1 MLIQPLFHCFV
12 SFDRF
17 NNKYYLY
24 ISDYILTSE
33 KLSNNFSSNK
43 DFNGVLIV
51 SSFFA
56 LWLSA
61 QISPVIESNIAYI
74 MILTVGIL
82 HGSNDIM
89 LVNHSIKSKS
99 NISSLTIFII
109 YVLMVGLVAVLFYF
123 FPFLALSLFVI
134 FSSYHF
140 GEQHFISKSNAKN
153 YLISLYFTSYG
164 MLIFSMIFFSSPE
177 QVIIIVN
184 EITNVFI
191 TQDFLKTLL
200 YSSLI
205 STIILSFLM
214 HYKKFIIFNFFEE
227 IILIALLFVIFN
239 IASLIAGFAIYFI
252 IWHSI
257 PSLRDQIIE
266 LHSEFN
272 KKNLLKYLKNSALY
286 WLISIVSLIVLYYL
300 VNDDK
305 LFISLFFSFLSAIT
319 FPHVLVMFNL
329 FKNKSKDLS

>member
-1 MLIQPLFHCFV
+1 M
-12 SFDRF
+12 
-17 NNKYYLY
+17 
-24 ISDYILTSE
+24 
-33 KLSNNFSSNK
+33 SNNISSNK
-43 DFNGVLIV
+43 DFNAVLIV

-89 LVNHSIKSKS
+89 LINHTLKSNS
-99 NISSLTIFII
+99 NISSLTIFVI
-109 YVLMVGLVAVLFYF
+109 YVLMVSLVAVLFYF
-123 FPFLALSLFVI
+123 LPFLALSLFVI

-153 YLISLYFTSYG
+153 YLISFYYTSYG
-164 MLIFSMIFFSSPE
+164 MLIFSMIFFSSPDE
-177 QVIIIVN
+177 VIVIVN

-191 TQDFLKTLL
+191 THEFLKILL
-200 YSSLI
+200 YTSMI
-205 STIILSFLM
+205 TTIILSFFM
-214 HYKKFIIFNFFEE
+214 YYKKFISFNFFEE
-227 IILIALLFVIFN
+227 IILIILLSVIFN

-272 KKNLLKYLKNSALY
+272 KKNLLLYLNNSALY
-286 WLISIVSLIVLYYL
+286 WLISIISLFVLYYI

-329 FKNKSKDLS
+329 FKNKSNDLS

>member
-1 MLIQPLFHCFV
+1 MNKTISYNKEIY
-12 SFDRF
+12 SF
-17 NNKYYLY
+17 
-24 ISDYILTSE
+24 SIL
-33 KLSNNFSSNK
+33 
-43 DFNGVLIV
+43 

-61 QISPVIESNIAYI
+61 QISSSIESNIAYI

-89 LVNHSIKSKS
+89 LVNHSLRSNS
-99 NISSLTIFII
+99 NISSFSIFVI
-109 YVLMVGLVAVLFYF
+109 YVTLVASVAILFYF
-123 FPFLALSLFVI
+123 VPFVALCLFVI

-140 GEQHFISKSNAKN
+140 GEQHFISKTKTTNS
-153 YLISLYFTSYG
+153 LLYFYYISYG
-164 MLIFSMIFFSSPE
+164 MLIFSMIFSSNPDE
-177 QVIIIVN
+177 VIVIVN

-191 TQDFLKTLL
+191 NREFINTIL
-200 YSSLI
+200 YTSLI
-205 STIILSFLM
+205 TTTLM
-214 HYKKFIIFNFFEE
+214 SIVIHFKRLITFNFFEE
-227 IILIALLFVIFN
+227 IILIILLFIIFN

-257 PSLRDQIIE
+257 PSLRDQIVE
-266 LHSEFN
+266 LHSDFN
-272 KKNLLKYLKNSALY
+272 KNTILLYLKNSALY
-286 WLISIVSLIVLYYL
+286 WLISIISLFILYYV

-329 FKNKSKDLS
+329 FRKKS

>member
-1 MLIQPLFHCFV
+1 M
-12 SFDRF
+12 
-17 NNKYYLY
+17 
-24 ISDYILTSE
+24 
-33 KLSNNFSSNK
+33 SNNISSNK
-43 DFNGVLIV
+43 DFNAVLIV

-89 LVNHSIKSKS
+89 LINHTLKSNS
-99 NISSLTIFII
+99 NISSLTIFVI
-109 YVLMVGLVAVLFYF
+109 YVLMVSLVAVLFYF
-123 FPFLALSLFVI
+123 LPFLALCLFVI

-153 YLISLYFTSYG
+153 YLISFYYTSYG
-164 MLIFSMIFFSSPE
+164 MLIFSMIFFSSPDE
-177 QVIIIVN
+177 VIVIVN

-191 TQDFLKTLL
+191 THEFLKILL
-200 YSSLI
+200 YTSMI
-205 STIILSFLM
+205 TTIILSFFM
-214 HYKKFIIFNFFEE
+214 YYKKFISFNFFEE
-227 IILIALLFVIFN
+227 IILIALLFVIFS

-272 KKNLLKYLKNSALY
+272 KKNLLLYLKNSAVY
-286 WLISIVSLIVLYYL
+286 WLISIISLFVLYYI

-329 FKNKSKDLS
+329 FKNKSNDLS

>member
-1 MLIQPLFHCFV
+1 M
-12 SFDRF
+12 SD
-17 NNKYYLY
+17 N
-24 ISDYILTSE
+24 ISY
-33 KLSNNFSSNK
+33 NK
-43 DFNGVLIV
+43 DFYGVLIF
-51 SSFFA
+51 SSFFS
-56 LWLSA
+56 LWLST
-61 QISPVIESNIAYI
+61 QISASIESNIAYI

-89 LVNHSIKSKS
+89 LINHSLKSNK
-99 NISSLTIFII
+99 NISSFTIFII
-109 YVLMVGLVAVLFYF
+109 YVLMVGVVAILFYF
-123 FPFLALSLFVI
+123 VPFIALSLFVI

-140 GEQHFISKSNAKN
+140 GEQHFISKSNSKN
-153 YLISLYFTSYG
+153 SFLSLYYTAYG
-164 MLIFSMIFFSSPE
+164 MFIFSMIFLNSPNE
-177 QVIIIVN
+177 VIVIVN

-191 TQDFLKTLL
+191 TQSFLKTLL
-200 YSSLI
+200 YSSLTL
-205 STIILSFLM
+205 TIILSIFM
-214 HYKKFIIFNFFEE
+214 HHKKFISFNFFQE
-227 IILIALLFVIFN
+227 IILIILLSVIFN

-272 KKNLLKYLKNSALY
+272 KKNLLLYLKNSALY
-286 WLISIVSLIVLYYL
+286 WLISVISLFVLYYI

-329 FKNKSKDLS
+329 FKNKSNDLS

>member
-1 MLIQPLFHCFV
+1 V
-12 SFDRF
+12 YF
-17 NNKYYLY
+17 NKHKLNNN
-24 ISDYILTSE
+24 ISY
-33 KLSNNFSSNK
+33 NK
-43 DFNGVLIV
+43 DFYGGLIF
-51 SSFFA
+51 SSFFS
-56 LWLSA
+56 LWLST
-61 QISPVIESNIAYI
+61 QISASIESNIAYI

-89 LVNHSIKSKS
+89 LINHSLKS
-99 NISSLTIFII
+99 NTTISSFTIFII
-109 YVLMVGLVAVLFYF
+109 YVLMVALVAILFYYV
-123 FPFLALSLFVI
+123 PFIALSIFVI

-140 GEQHFISKSNAKN
+140 GEQHFISKSNSKN
-153 YLISLYFTSYG
+153 PFLSLYYTSYG
-164 MLIFSMIFFSSPE
+164 MLIFSMIFLNSTNE
-177 QVIIIVN
+177 VIVIVN

-200 YSSLI
+200 YI
-205 STIILSFLM
+205 SVILTIILSFFM
-214 HYKKFIIFNFFEE
+214 HYKKFISFNFFEE
-227 IILIALLFVIFN
+227 IILIILLSVIFS

-272 KKNLLKYLKNSALY
+272 KKNLLLYLKNSALY
-286 WLISIVSLIVLYYL
+286 WLISIISLSVLYL
-300 VNDDK
+300 IVNDDK
-305 LFISLFFSFLSAIT
+305 LFISLFFSFLAAIT

>member
-1 MLIQPLFHCFV
+1 MNKTISYNKEIY
-12 SFDRF
+12 SF
-17 NNKYYLY
+17 
-24 ISDYILTSE
+24 SIL
-33 KLSNNFSSNK
+33 
-43 DFNGVLIV
+43 

-61 QISPVIESNIAYI
+61 QISSSIESNIAYI

-89 LVNHSIKSKS
+89 LVNHSLRSNS
-99 NISSLTIFII
+99 NISSFSIFVI
-109 YVLMVGLVAVLFYF
+109 YVTLVASVAILFYF
-123 FPFLALSLFVI
+123 VPFVALCLFVI

-140 GEQHFISKSNAKN
+140 GEQHFISKTKTTNS
-153 YLISLYFTSYG
+153 LLYFYYISYG
-164 MLIFSMIFFSSPE
+164 MLIFSMIFSSNPDE
-177 QVIIIVN
+177 VIVIVN

-191 TQDFLKTLL
+191 NREFINTIL
-200 YSSLI
+200 YTSLI
-205 STIILSFLM
+205 TTTLM
-214 HYKKFIIFNFFEE
+214 SIVMHFKRLITFNFFEE
-227 IILIALLFVIFN
+227 IILIILLFIIFN

-257 PSLRDQIIE
+257 PSLRDQIVE
-266 LHSEFN
+266 LHSDFN
-272 KKNLLKYLKNSALY
+272 KNTILLYLKNSTLY
-286 WLISIVSLIVLYYL
+286 WLISIISLFILYYV

-329 FKNKSKDLS
+329 FRKKS

>member
-1 MLIQPLFHCFV
+1 LNKTISYNKEIY
-12 SFDRF
+12 SF
-17 NNKYYLY
+17 
-24 ISDYILTSE
+24 SIL
-33 KLSNNFSSNK
+33 
-43 DFNGVLIV
+43 

-61 QISPVIESNIAYI
+61 QISSSIESNIAYI

-89 LVNHSIKSKS
+89 LVNHSLRSNS
-99 NISSLTIFII
+99 NISSFSIFVI
-109 YVLMVGLVAVLFYF
+109 YVTLVASVAILFYF
-123 FPFLALSLFVI
+123 VPFVALCLFVI

-140 GEQHFISKSNAKN
+140 GEQHFISKTKTTNS
-153 YLISLYFTSYG
+153 LLYFYYISYG
-164 MLIFSMIFFSSPE
+164 MLIFSMIFSSNPDE
-177 QVIIIVN
+177 VIVIVN

-191 TQDFLKTLL
+191 NREFINTIL
-200 YSSLI
+200 YTSLI
-205 STIILSFLM
+205 TTTLM
-214 HYKKFIIFNFFEE
+214 SIVMHFKRLITFNFFEE
-227 IILIALLFVIFN
+227 IILIILLFIIFN

-257 PSLRDQIIE
+257 PSLRDQIVE
-266 LHSEFN
+266 LHSDFN
-272 KKNLLKYLKNSALY
+272 KNTILLYLKNSALY
-286 WLISIVSLIVLYYL
+286 WLISIISLFILYYV

-329 FKNKSKDLS
+329 FRKKS

>member
-1 MLIQPLFHCFV
+1 M
-12 SFDRF
+12 
-17 NNKYYLY
+17 
-24 ISDYILTSE
+24 
-33 KLSNNFSSNK
+33 SNNISSNK
-43 DFNGVLIV
+43 DFNAVLIV

-89 LVNHSIKSKS
+89 LINHTLKSNS
-99 NISSLTIFII
+99 NISSLTIFVV
-109 YVLMVGLVAVLFYF
+109 YVLMVSLVAVFFYF
-123 FPFLALSLFVI
+123 LPFLALSLFVI

-153 YLISLYFTSYG
+153 YLISFYYTSYG
-164 MLIFSMIFFSSPE
+164 MLIFSMIFFSSPDE
-177 QVIIIVN
+177 VIVIVN

-191 TQDFLKTLL
+191 THQFLKILL
-200 YSSLI
+200 YTSMI
-205 STIILSFLM
+205 TTIILSFFM
-214 HYKKFIIFNFFEE
+214 YQNKFISFNFFEE
-227 IILIALLFVIFN
+227 IILVALLFVIFS

-257 PSLRDQIIE
+257 PSLRDQIVE

-272 KKNLLKYLKNSALY
+272 KKNLLLYLKNSALY
-286 WLISIVSLIVLYYL
+286 WLISIISLFVLYYI

-329 FKNKSKDLS
+329 FKNKSNDLS

>member
-1 MLIQPLFHCFV
+1 LNKTISYNKEIY
-12 SFDRF
+12 SF
-17 NNKYYLY
+17 
-24 ISDYILTSE
+24 SIL
-33 KLSNNFSSNK
+33 
-43 DFNGVLIV
+43 

-61 QISPVIESNIAYI
+61 QISSSIESNIAYI

-89 LVNHSIKSKS
+89 LVNHSLRSNS
-99 NISSLTIFII
+99 NISSFSIFVI
-109 YVLMVGLVAVLFYF
+109 YVTLVASVAILFYF
-123 FPFLALSLFVI
+123 VPFVALCLFVI

-140 GEQHFISKSNAKN
+140 GEQHFISKTKTTNS
-153 YLISLYFTSYG
+153 LLYFYYISYG
-164 MLIFSMIFFSSPE
+164 MLIFSMIFSSNPDE
-177 QVIIIVN
+177 VIVIVN

-191 TQDFLKTLL
+191 NREFINTIL
-200 YSSLI
+200 YTSLI
-205 STIILSFLM
+205 TTTLM
-214 HYKKFIIFNFFEE
+214 SIVIHFKRLITFNFFEE
-227 IILIALLFVIFN
+227 IILIILLFIIFN

-257 PSLRDQIIE
+257 PSLRDQIVE
-266 LHSEFN
+266 LHSDFN
-272 KKNLLKYLKNSALY
+272 KNTILLYLKNSALY
-286 WLISIVSLIVLYYL
+286 WLISIISLFILYYV

-329 FKNKSKDLS
+329 FRKKS

>member
-1 MLIQPLFHCFV
+1 M
-12 SFDRF
+12 
-17 NNKYYLY
+17 
-24 ISDYILTSE
+24 
-33 KLSNNFSSNK
+33 SNNISSNK
-43 DFNGVLIV
+43 DFNAVLIV

-89 LVNHSIKSKS
+89 LINHTLKSNS
-99 NISSLTIFII
+99 NISSLTIFVI
-109 YVLMVGLVAVLFYF
+109 YVLMVSLVAVLFYF
-123 FPFLALSLFVI
+123 LPFLALSLFVI

-153 YLISLYFTSYG
+153 YLISFYYTSYG
-164 MLIFSMIFFSSPE
+164 MLIFSMIFFSSPDE
-177 QVIIIVN
+177 VIVIVN

-191 TQDFLKTLL
+191 THQFLKILL
-200 YSSLI
+200 YTSMI
-205 STIILSFLM
+205 TTIILSFFM
-214 HYKKFIIFNFFEE
+214 YHKKFISFNFFEE
-227 IILIALLFVIFN
+227 IILIALLFVIFS

-272 KKNLLKYLKNSALY
+272 KKNLLLYLKNSALY
-286 WLISIVSLIVLYYL
+286 WLISIISLFVLYYI

-329 FKNKSKDLS
+329 FKNKSNDLS

>member
-1 MLIQPLFHCFV
+1 
-12 SFDRF
+12 
-17 NNKYYLY
+17 
-24 ISDYILTSE
+24 
-33 KLSNNFSSNK
+33 
-43 DFNGVLIV
+43 
-51 SSFFA
+51 
-56 LWLSA
+56 
-61 QISPVIESNIAYI
+61 

-89 LVNHSIKSKS
+89 LINHTLKSNS
-99 NISSLTIFII
+99 NISSLTIFVV
-109 YVLMVGLVAVLFYF
+109 YVLMVSLVAVLFYF
-123 FPFLALSLFVI
+123 LPFLALSLFVI

-153 YLISLYFTSYG
+153 YLISFYYTSYG
-164 MLIFSMIFFSSPE
+164 MLIFSMIFFSSPDE
-177 QVIIIVN
+177 VIVIVN

-191 TQDFLKTLL
+191 THEFLKILL
-200 YSSLI
+200 YASMI
-205 STIILSFLM
+205 TTIILSFLM
-214 HYKKFIIFNFFEE
+214 YQKKFISFNFFEE
-227 IILIALLFVIFN
+227 IILVALLFVIFS

-272 KKNLLKYLKNSALY
+272 KKNLFLYLKNSALY
-286 WLISIVSLIVLYYL
+286 WLISIISLFVLYYI

-329 FKNKSKDLS
+329 FKNKSNDLS

>member
-1 MLIQPLFHCFV
+1 M
-12 SFDRF
+12 
-17 NNKYYLY
+17 
-24 ISDYILTSE
+24 
-33 KLSNNFSSNK
+33 SNNISSNK
-43 DFNGVLIV
+43 DFNAVLIV

-89 LVNHSIKSKS
+89 LINHTLKSNS
-99 NISSLTIFII
+99 NISSLTIIVI
-109 YVLMVGLVAVLFYF
+109 YVLMVSLFAVVIYF
-123 FPFLALSLFVI
+123 LPFLAISLFVI

-153 YLISLYFTSYG
+153 YLISFYYTSYG
-164 MLIFSMIFFSSPE
+164 MLIFSMIFFSSPDE
-177 QVIIIVN
+177 VIVIVN

-191 TQDFLKTLL
+191 THEFLKILL
-200 YSSLI
+200 YTSMI
-205 STIILSFLM
+205 TTIILSFFM
-214 HYKKFIIFNFFEE
+214 YYKKFISFNFFEE
-227 IILIALLFVIFN
+227 IILIALLFVIFS

-272 KKNLLKYLKNSALY
+272 KKNLLLYLKNSALY
-286 WLISIVSLIVLYYL
+286 WLISIISLFVLYYI

-329 FKNKSKDLS
+329 FKNKSNDLS

>member
-1 MLIQPLFHCFV
+1 M
-12 SFDRF
+12 
-17 NNKYYLY
+17 
-24 ISDYILTSE
+24 
-33 KLSNNFSSNK
+33 SNNISSNK
-43 DFNGVLIV
+43 DFNAVLIV

-89 LVNHSIKSKS
+89 LINHTLKSNS
-99 NISSLTIFII
+99 NISSLTIFVI
-109 YVLMVGLVAVLFYF
+109 YVLMVSLVAVLFYF
-123 FPFLALSLFVI
+123 LPFLALSLFVI

-153 YLISLYFTSYG
+153 HLISFYYTSYG
-164 MLIFSMIFFSSPE
+164 MLIFSMIFFSSPDE
-177 QVIIIVN
+177 VIVIVN

-191 TQDFLKTLL
+191 THEFLKILL
-200 YSSLI
+200 YTSMI
-205 STIILSFLM
+205 TTIILSFFM
-214 HYKKFIIFNFFEE
+214 YYKKFISFNFFEE
-227 IILIALLFVIFN
+227 IILIALLFVIFS

-272 KKNLLKYLKNSALY
+272 KKNLLLYLKNSAVY
-286 WLISIVSLIVLYYL
+286 WLISIISLFVLYYI

-329 FKNKSKDLS
+329 FKNKSNDLS

>member
-1 MLIQPLFHCFV
+1 LNKTISYNKEIY
-12 SFDRF
+12 SF
-17 NNKYYLY
+17 
-24 ISDYILTSE
+24 SIL
-33 KLSNNFSSNK
+33 
-43 DFNGVLIV
+43 

-61 QISPVIESNIAYI
+61 QISSSIESNIAYI

-89 LVNHSIKSKS
+89 LVNHSLRSNS
-99 NISSLTIFII
+99 NISSFSIFVI
-109 YVLMVGLVAVLFYF
+109 YVTLVASVAILFYF
-123 FPFLALSLFVI
+123 VPFVALCLFVI

-140 GEQHFISKSNAKN
+140 GEQHFISKTKTTNS
-153 YLISLYFTSYG
+153 LLYFYYISYG
-164 MLIFSMIFFSSPE
+164 MLIFSMIFSSNPDE
-177 QVIIIVN
+177 VIVIVN

-191 TQDFLKTLL
+191 NLEFINTIL
-200 YSSLI
+200 YTSLI
-205 STIILSFLM
+205 TTTLM
-214 HYKKFIIFNFFEE
+214 SIVMHFKRLITFNFFEE
-227 IILIALLFVIFN
+227 IILIILLFIIFN

-257 PSLRDQIIE
+257 PSLRDQIVE
-266 LHSEFN
+266 LHSDFN
-272 KKNLLKYLKNSALY
+272 KNTILLYLKNSALY
-286 WLISIVSLIVLYYL
+286 WLISIISLFILYYV

-329 FKNKSKDLS
+329 FRKKS

>member
-1 MLIQPLFHCFV
+1 M
-12 SFDRF
+12 
-17 NNKYYLY
+17 
-24 ISDYILTSE
+24 
-33 KLSNNFSSNK
+33 SNNISSNK
-43 DFNGVLIV
+43 DFYGVLIV
-51 SSFFA
+51 SSFFS
-56 LWLSA
+56 LWLST
-61 QISPVIESNIAYI
+61 QISAAIESNIAYI

-89 LVNHSIKSKS
+89 LINHTLKSNS
-99 NISSLTIFII
+99 NISSLTIFVI
-109 YVLMVGLVAVLFYF
+109 YVLMVSLVAVLFYF
-123 FPFLALSLFVI
+123 LPFVALSLFVV

-140 GEQHFISKSNAKN
+140 GEQHFISKSSSKN
-153 YLISLYFTSYG
+153 SFLSLYYTSYG
-164 MLIFSMIFFSSPE
+164 MLIFSMIFLNSPKE
-177 QVIIIVN
+177 VIVIVN

-191 TQDFLKTLL
+191 THDFLKILL
-200 YSSLI
+200 YTSMI
-205 STIILSFLM
+205 TTIILSFLM
-214 HYKKFIIFNFFEE
+214 YYKKFINFNFFEE
-227 IILIALLFVIFN
+227 IILIILLSVIFN

-272 KKNLLKYLKNSALY
+272 KKNLLLYLKNSALY
-286 WLISIVSLIVLYYL
+286 WLISIISLFVLYYI

-329 FKNKSKDLS
+329 FKNKSNDLS

>member
-1 MLIQPLFHCFV
+1 M
-12 SFDRF
+12 
-17 NNKYYLY
+17 
-24 ISDYILTSE
+24 
-33 KLSNNFSSNK
+33 SNNISSNK
-43 DFNGVLIV
+43 DFNAVLIV

-89 LVNHSIKSKS
+89 LINHTLKSNS
-99 NISSLTIFII
+99 NISSLTIFVI
-109 YVLMVGLVAVLFYF
+109 YVLMVSLVAVFFYF
-123 FPFLALSLFVI
+123 LPFLALSLFVI

-153 YLISLYFTSYG
+153 YLISFYYTSYG
-164 MLIFSMIFFSSPE
+164 MLIFSMIFFSSPDE
-177 QVIIIVN
+177 VIVIVN

-191 TQDFLKTLL
+191 THEFLKILL
-200 YSSLI
+200 YTSMI
-205 STIILSFLM
+205 TTIILSFFM
-214 HYKKFIIFNFFEE
+214 YQKKFIYFNFFEE
-227 IILIALLFVIFN
+227 IILVALLFVIFS

-272 KKNLLKYLKNSALY
+272 KKNLLLYLKNSALY
-286 WLISIVSLIVLYYL
+286 WLISIISLFVLYYI

-329 FKNKSKDLS
+329 FKNKSNDLS

>member
-1 MLIQPLFHCFV
+1 MNKTISYNKEIY
-12 SFDRF
+12 SF
-17 NNKYYLY
+17 
-24 ISDYILTSE
+24 SIL
-33 KLSNNFSSNK
+33 
-43 DFNGVLIV
+43 

-61 QISPVIESNIAYI
+61 QISSSIESNIAYI

-89 LVNHSIKSKS
+89 LVNHSLRSNS
-99 NISSLTIFII
+99 NISSFSIFVI
-109 YVLMVGLVAVLFYF
+109 YVTLVASVAILFYF
-123 FPFLALSLFVI
+123 VPFVALCLFVI

-140 GEQHFISKSNAKN
+140 GEQHFISKTKTTNS
-153 YLISLYFTSYG
+153 LLYFYYISYG
-164 MLIFSMIFFSSPE
+164 MLIFSMIFSSNPDE
-177 QVIIIVN
+177 VIVIVN

-191 TQDFLKTLL
+191 NREFINTIL
-200 YSSLI
+200 YTSLI
-205 STIILSFLM
+205 TTTLM
-214 HYKKFIIFNFFEE
+214 SIVIHFKRLITFNFFEE
-227 IILIALLFVIFN
+227 IILIILLFIIFN

-257 PSLRDQIIE
+257 PSLRDQIVE
-266 LHSEFN
+266 LHSDFN
-272 KKNLLKYLKNSALY
+272 KNTILLYLKNSTLY
-286 WLISIVSLIVLYYL
+286 WIISIISLFILYYV

-329 FKNKSKDLS
+329 FRKKS

>member
-1 MLIQPLFHCFV
+1 
-12 SFDRF
+12 
-17 NNKYYLY
+17 
-24 ISDYILTSE
+24 
-33 KLSNNFSSNK
+33 LSNNISSNK
-43 DFNGVLIV
+43 DFNAVLIV

-89 LVNHSIKSKS
+89 LINHTLKSNS
-99 NISSLTIFII
+99 NISSLTIFVV
-109 YVLMVGLVAVLFYF
+109 YVLMVSLVAVFFYF
-123 FPFLALSLFVI
+123 LPFLALSLFVI

-153 YLISLYFTSYG
+153 YLISFYYTSYG
-164 MLIFSMIFFSSPE
+164 MLIFSMIFFSSPDE
-177 QVIIIVN
+177 VIVIVN

-191 TQDFLKTLL
+191 THQFLKILL
-200 YSSLI
+200 YTSMI
-205 STIILSFLM
+205 ITIILSFFM
-214 HYKKFIIFNFFEE
+214 YQKKFISFNFFEE
-227 IILIALLFVIFN
+227 IILVALLFVIFS

-272 KKNLLKYLKNSALY
+272 KKNLLLYLKNSALY
-286 WLISIVSLIVLYYL
+286 WLISIISLFVLYYI

-329 FKNKSKDLS
+329 FKNKSNDLS

>member
-1 MLIQPLFHCFV
+1 LNKTISYNKEIY
-12 SFDRF
+12 SF
-17 NNKYYLY
+17 
-24 ISDYILTSE
+24 SIL
-33 KLSNNFSSNK
+33 
-43 DFNGVLIV
+43 

-61 QISPVIESNIAYI
+61 QISSSIESNIAYI

-89 LVNHSIKSKS
+89 LLNHSLRSNS
-99 NISSLTIFII
+99 NISSFSIFVI
-109 YVLMVGLVAVLFYF
+109 YVTLVASVAILFYF
-123 FPFLALSLFVI
+123 VPFVALCLFVI

-140 GEQHFISKSNAKN
+140 GEQHFISKTKTTNS
-153 YLISLYFTSYG
+153 LLYFYYISYG
-164 MLIFSMIFFSSPE
+164 MLIFSMIFSSNPDE
-177 QVIIIVN
+177 VIVIVN

-191 TQDFLKTLL
+191 NREFINTIL
-200 YSSLI
+200 YTSLI
-205 STIILSFLM
+205 TTTLM
-214 HYKKFIIFNFFEE
+214 SIVMHFKRLITFNFFEE
-227 IILIALLFVIFN
+227 IILIILLFIIFN

-257 PSLRDQIIE
+257 PSLRDQIVE
-266 LHSEFN
+266 LHSDFN
-272 KKNLLKYLKNSALY
+272 KNTILLYLKNSALY
-286 WLISIVSLIVLYYL
+286 WLISIISLFILYYV

-329 FKNKSKDLS
+329 FRKKS

>member
-1 MLIQPLFHCFV
+1 M
-12 SFDRF
+12 
-17 NNKYYLY
+17 
-24 ISDYILTSE
+24 
-33 KLSNNFSSNK
+33 SNNISSKK
-43 DFNGVLIV
+43 DFYSVLIL
-51 SSFFA
+51 SSFFS
-56 LWLSA
+56 LWLST
-61 QISPVIESNIAYI
+61 QISAAIESNIAYI

-89 LVNHSIKSKS
+89 LINHSLKSNT
-99 NISSLTIFII
+99 NISSFTIFIF
-109 YVLMVGLVAVLFYF
+109 YVLMVGLVAILFYF
-123 FPFLALSLFVI
+123 VPFVALSLFVI

-140 GEQHFISKSNAKN
+140 GEQHFISKSNSKN
-153 YLISLYFTSYG
+153 SFLSLYYTSYG
-164 MLIFSMIFFSSPE
+164 MLIFSMIFLNSPDE
-177 QVIIIVN
+177 VIIIVN

-214 HYKKFIIFNFFEE
+214 HYKKFITFNFFEE

>member
-1 MLIQPLFHCFV
+1 MSI
-12 SFDRF
+12 
-17 NNKYYLY
+17 N
-24 ISDYILTSE
+24 I
-33 KLSNNFSSNK
+33 SSNK
-43 DFNGVLIV
+43 DFNAVLIV

-56 LWLSA
+56 LWLSS

-89 LVNHSIKSKS
+89 LVNHSLKFNS

-109 YVLMVGLVAVLFYF
+109 YVVMVGLVAVLFYF
-123 FPFLALSLFVI
+123 LPFLALSLFVI

-140 GEQHFISKSNAKN
+140 GEQHFISKSNTKS
-153 YLISLYFTSYG
+153 YLISFYYTSYG
-164 MLIFSMIFFSSPE
+164 MLIFSMIFFSSPDE
-177 QVIIIVN
+177 VIVIVN
-184 EITNVFI
+184 EITNIFI
-191 TQDFLKTLL
+191 TQEFLKTLL
-200 YSSLI
+200 FT
-205 STIILSFLM
+205 STILTTVLSLLM
-214 HYKKFIIFNFFEE
+214 YYKKFISFNFFEE

-272 KKNLLKYLKNSALY
+272 KDNLFLYLKNSAFY
-286 WLISIVSLIVLYYL
+286 WLISIISLFVLYYI

>member
-1 MLIQPLFHCFV
+1 M
-12 SFDRF
+12 
-17 NNKYYLY
+17 
-24 ISDYILTSE
+24 
-33 KLSNNFSSNK
+33 SNNISSNN
-43 DFNGVLIV
+43 DFNAVLIV

-89 LVNHSIKSKS
+89 LINHTLKSNS
-99 NISSLTIFII
+99 NISSLTIFVV
-109 YVLMVGLVAVLFYF
+109 YVLMVSLVAVFFYF
-123 FPFLALSLFVI
+123 LPFLALSLFVI

-153 YLISLYFTSYG
+153 YLISFYYTSYG
-164 MLIFSMIFFSSPE
+164 MLIFSMIFFSSPDE
-177 QVIIIVN
+177 VIVIVN

-191 TQDFLKTLL
+191 THQFLKILL
-200 YSSLI
+200 YTSMI
-205 STIILSFLM
+205 ITIILSFFM
-214 HYKKFIIFNFFEE
+214 YQKKFISFNFFEE
-227 IILIALLFVIFN
+227 IILVALLFVIFS

-272 KKNLLKYLKNSALY
+272 KKNLLLYLKNSALY
-286 WLISIVSLIVLYYL
+286 WLISIVSLFVLYYI

-329 FKNKSKDLS
+329 FKNKSNDLS

>member
-1 MLIQPLFHCFV
+1 M
-12 SFDRF
+12 
-17 NNKYYLY
+17 
-24 ISDYILTSE
+24 
-33 KLSNNFSSNK
+33 SNNISSNK
-43 DFNGVLIV
+43 DFNAVLIV

-89 LVNHSIKSKS
+89 LINHTLKSNS
-99 NISSLTIFII
+99 NISSLTIFVI
-109 YVLMVGLVAVLFYF
+109 YVLMVSLVAVLFYF
-123 FPFLALSLFVI
+123 LPFLALSLFVI

-153 YLISLYFTSYG
+153 YLISFYYTSYG
-164 MLIFSMIFFSSPE
+164 MLIFSMIFFSSPDE
-177 QVIIIVN
+177 VIVIVN

-191 TQDFLKTLL
+191 THEFLKILL
-200 YSSLI
+200 YTSMI
-205 STIILSFLM
+205 TTIILSFFM
-214 HYKKFIIFNFFEE
+214 YYKKFISFNFFEE
-227 IILIALLFVIFN
+227 IILIALLFVIFS

-266 LHSEFN
+266 LHGEFN
-272 KKNLLKYLKNSALY
+272 KKNILLYLKNSALY
-286 WLISIVSLIVLYYL
+286 WLISIISLFVLYYI

-329 FKNKSKDLS
+329 FKNKSNDLS

>member
-1 MLIQPLFHCFV
+1 
-12 SFDRF
+12 
-17 NNKYYLY
+17 
-24 ISDYILTSE
+24 
-33 KLSNNFSSNK
+33 LSNNISSNN
-43 DFNGVLIV
+43 DFNAVLIV

-89 LVNHSIKSKS
+89 LINHTLKSNS
-99 NISSLTIFII
+99 NISSLTIFVV
-109 YVLMVGLVAVLFYF
+109 YVLMVSLVAVFFYF
-123 FPFLALSLFVI
+123 LPFLALSLFVI

-140 GEQHFISKSNAKN
+140 GEQHFISKSNSKN
-153 YLISLYFTSYG
+153 YLISFYYTSYG
-164 MLIFSMIFFSSPE
+164 MLIFSMIFFSSPDE
-177 QVIIIVN
+177 VIVIVN

-191 TQDFLKTLL
+191 THQFLKILL
-200 YSSLI
+200 YTSMI
-205 STIILSFLM
+205 ITIILSFFM
-214 HYKKFIIFNFFEE
+214 YQKKFISFNFFEE
-227 IILIALLFVIFN
+227 IILVALLFVIFS

-272 KKNLLKYLKNSALY
+272 KKNLLLYLKNSALY
-286 WLISIVSLIVLYYL
+286 WLISIVSLFVLYYI

-329 FKNKSKDLS
+329 FKNKSNDLS